1 MDAKIILIIDQK
13 EKEPQRRR
21 QLNLHQGKTQL
32 KENLLRRKHPNR
44 RKPKLMKEKLKN
56 L

>member
-1 MDAKIILIIDQK
+1 MNAKIILIIDQK

-32 KENLLRRKHPNR
+32 KENLLRRKRPNQ
-44 RKPKLMKEKLKN
+44 RKPMLIKQKLKN